1 MTVLHLVR
9 HGQSE
14 WNVAGRLQGQTA
26 HVRLTAT
33 GRDQAR
39 AVATQLHQHPVAA
52 VYSSDLVRAAET
64 AAIIADRIG
73 LDVVTMPG
81 LRERAYGDFEGQLS
95 PDVLAA
101 TADVDWTDP
110 DFRIEGGESTR
121 DVFIR
126 IGQTL
131 TAILEKYDKET
142 VVIVSHGD
150 TIRIAAA
157 WLNGARAEHVPWL
170 DVPNGSITTI
180 RHGTSVL
187 AGEPGPDLA
196 LHVGLNAA
204 APESTR

>member
-26 HVRLTAT
+26 HVRLTDT

-39 AVATQLHQHPVAA
+39 AAAIRLQEQSVAA
-52 VYSSDLVRAAET
+52 VYSSDLARAAET
-64 AAIIADRIG
+64 AAIIADRMG
-73 LDVVTMPG
+73 LDVLTMPG
-81 LRERAYGDFEGQLS
+81 LRERAYGYFEGQLS
-95 PDVLAA
+95 TDVLAA
-101 TADVDWTDP
+101 TVDADWTDP
-110 DFRIEGGESTR
+110 DLRIGGGESTR
-121 DVFIR
+121 DLFRR

-131 TAILEKYDKET
+131 TAILEKHDKET

-150 TIRIAAA
+150 TIRVAAA

-204 APESTR
+204 APKSTR

>member
-26 HVRLTAT
+26 HVRLTDT

-39 AVATQLHQHPVAA
+39 AAAIRLQEQSVAA
-52 VYSSDLVRAAET
+52 VYSSDLARAAET
-64 AAIIADRIG
+64 AAIIADRMG
-73 LDVVTMPG
+73 LDVLTMPG
-81 LRERAYGDFEGQLS
+81 LRERAYGYFEGQLS
-95 PDVLAA
+95 TDVLAA
-101 TADVDWTDP
+101 TVDADWTDP
-110 DFRIEGGESTR
+110 DLRIGGGESTR
-121 DVFIR
+121 DLFRR

-131 TAILEKYDKET
+131 TAILEKHDKET

-150 TIRIAAA
+150 TIRVAAA

-196 LHVGLNAA
+196 LHVGRNAA
-204 APESTR
+204 APKSTR